1 MLQPDL
7 QNKSQSNK
15 KHKFNLNLRENNL
28 DDEVRVTEGTAT
40 CDEVDDK
47 CGELDSRDRFKDVI
61 ASFRH
66 DNSSRLSQRPVS
78 NRYN

>member
-1 MLQPDL
+1 M
-7 QNKSQSNK
+7 
-15 KHKFNLNLRENNL
+15 
-28 DDEVRVTEGTAT
+28 DDEVRVTEGTAN
-40 CDEVDDK
+40 CDEMDDK
-47 CGELDSRDRFKDVI
+47 CGELNNRDRFKEVI